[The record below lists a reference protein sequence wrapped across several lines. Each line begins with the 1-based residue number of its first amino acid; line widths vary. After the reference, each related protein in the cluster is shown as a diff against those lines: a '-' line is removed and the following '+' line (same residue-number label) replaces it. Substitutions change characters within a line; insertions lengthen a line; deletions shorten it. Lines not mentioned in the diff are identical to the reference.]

1 MELLLIFSVSVLLV
15 PSDSTG
21 SDQSALGTDH
31 NMPSVHGS
39 VLHTIQF
46 SRQVVCFLLHYIYCV
61 HGVLSHCAVVTMG
74 PIGCPKAV
82 IGLYSSFVPGS

>member
-21 SDQSALGTDH
+21 SDQSVLGTDH

-46 SRQVVCFLLHYIYCV
+46 SRQVVCFLLHCIYSV
-61 HGVLSHCAVVTMG
+61 RGVLSYCAIVTMG

-82 IGLYSSFVPGS
+82 IRLYSSFVPVS